1 MKRCPNPKCD
11 FKTADDEMD
20 FCPKC
25 SNKNGNGRV
34 RLQSVSPSEDQEK
47 NLQISEKRII

>member
-1 MKRCPNPKCD
+1 
-11 FKTADDEMD
+11 MD